1 MKLTVAPA
9 GPATLDTALHVSV
22 TDAPPGAPVTLAAS
36 QVDGWGRS
44 LRSSAVFTADAAG
57 TVDVSSRA
65 PVSGDYTGV
74 DPMGLIWSM
83 RPTRGAARA
92 RAAGFPAPVHTTFE
106 VAAGDQPGVSVTVE
120 RQRLPDGVRR
130 ARVTSH
136 GLVGSLFTPTDGGP
150 VPGVILIGGAEGGMH
165 EPDAALLAAHGFAVL
180 ALAYFGA
187 RGLPSGLVDIPL
199 EYFGRA
205 IDFLSAQRRC
215 RPGQLGIMGA
225 SRGGEASLLVAAT
238 FAQIGAVVSTAG
250 SGLITAG
257 IQYGPNF
264 LDIVG
269 TNRPSWTLGGAP
281 LPYLPYSVTPQ
292 TRAEVA
298 AGEPVHMWRIFQ
310 PALHSAAT
318 VADAVIPVERIN
330 GAVLMVSGADDQA
343 WHCAELSDYAFE
355 RLGRKAPHRH
365 VILPGAG
372 HGIAPPPYGPTTEQT
387 GPGPGVTFA
396 NGGSPATD
404 AAGRVE
410 AWRLAREHLAEHL
423 PS

>member
-9 GPATLDTALHVSV
+9 GPPTLDTALHVVV
-22 TDAPPGAPVTLAAS
+22 TDAPPGAPVTLTAS

-44 LRSSAVFTADAAG
+44 FQASAVFTVDAAG
-57 TVDVSSRA
+57 TVDVATQA
-65 PVSGDYTGV
+65 PTSGDYTGA

-83 RPTRGAARA
+83 RPQRGAARA
-92 RAAGFPAPVHTTFE
+92 KTPGFPAPVPTTFE
-106 VAAGDQPGVSVTVE
+106 ATASDQPGVAVTVE
-120 RQRLPDGVRR
+120 RQRLPEGIRR
-130 ARVTSH
+130 AHVNSH
-136 GLVGSLFTPTDGGP
+136 GLVGSLFTPTEGDP

-187 RGLPSGLVDIPL
+187 RGLPSGLVNIPL
-199 EYFGRA
+199 EYFGTA
-205 IDFLSAQRRC
+205 IEFLSAHRRC

-238 FAQIGAVVSTAG
+238 FPQIGAVVSTAG

-257 IQYGPNF
+257 IQYGPDF

-269 TNRPSWTLGGAP
+269 NNQPSWTLGGTS
-281 LPYLPYSVTPQ
+281 LPYLPYTITPE

-310 PALHSAAT
+310 PALHDAAT

-330 GAVLMVSGADDQA
+330 GAVLMVSGADDQG
-343 WHCAELSDYAFE
+343 WHCAELSEYAFE
-355 RLGRKAPHRH
+355 RLGRKEPHRH
-365 VILPGAG
+365 VVLAGAG

-396 NGGSPATD
+396 NGGSPAAD
-404 AAGRVE
+404 SAGRVE

-423 PS
+423 AT